1 MDGVIIYIENS
12 KNLTI
17 KRLKLVSDHS
27 KVVGYE
33 VNIQKAIILLYTSD
47 KWNFN
52 FITECYLH

>member
-47 KWNFN
+47 KQVEF
-52 FITECYLH
+52 

>member
-17 KRLKLVSDHS
+17 KRLKLVSDLS

-47 KWNFN
+47 KQVEF
-52 FITECYLH
+52 